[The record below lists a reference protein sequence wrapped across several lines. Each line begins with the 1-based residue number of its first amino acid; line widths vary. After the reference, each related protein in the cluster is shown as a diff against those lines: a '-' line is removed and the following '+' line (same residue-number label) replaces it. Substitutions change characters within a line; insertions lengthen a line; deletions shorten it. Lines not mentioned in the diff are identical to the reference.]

1 MKPGL
6 RPTPA
11 AVPRSAGTTLLG
23 KYGLGRLLGRGSFAK
38 VYQAVS
44 LADNSIVAVKI
55 IDKSKTVGATL
66 ERCIVREIAAMRR
79 LDHHPNILKIHEV
92 MATKSKIYLVVEFAA
107 GGELLAKI
115 SRRGRFTETV
125 ARRYFQQLV
134 SALKFCHEN
143 GVVHRDVKPQN
154 LLLDEQGNLKISDF
168 GLSALPEKLKDELL
182 HTACGTPA
190 YSAPEVM
197 IRRGNRG
204 YDGGKADAWSCG
216 VILFVMLSGFLPFE
230 ESNLA
235 AMYKKIHR
243 REFQIPKWI
252 SKPVRFLIY
261 HLLDPN
267 PETRMS
273 IEALMQNPWFK
284 KSLPRKQSNESLM
297 QSMKNYRLGKE
308 RGIGEMNAF
317 DIISMSS
324 GLDLSGLFETTEK
337 RAERRFTS
345 RATVREVEERVR
357 EIGGVLGYEVEAV
370 AVAKGGAIGMGKGR
384 VVVVVEVVEMAVAP
398 VTLTMVEV
406 RVIKGGEEFEEL
418 HWRCFEAKLEGFAVP
433 WQMKCNL

>member
-1 MKPGL
+1 
-6 RPTPA
+6 
-11 AVPRSAGTTLLG
+11 
-23 KYGLGRLLGRGSFAK
+23 
-38 VYQAVS
+38 
-44 LADNSIVAVKI
+44 
-55 IDKSKTVGATL
+55 
-66 ERCIVREIAAMRR
+66 MRR

-92 MATKSKIYLVVEFAA
+92 MATKSKIYLVVEFAG

-168 GLSALPEKLKDELL
+168 GLSALPEQLRDGLL
-182 HTACGTPA
+182 HTSCGTPA

-197 IRRGNRG
+197 TCRSGGG

-216 VILFVMLSGFLPFE
+216 VILFVMLSGFLPFDD
-230 ESNLA
+230 SNLG
-235 AMYKKIHR
+235 AMYRKIRR
-243 REFQIPKWI
+243 REFQIPDWV

-267 PETRMS
+267 PKTRMS
-273 IEALMQNPWFK
+273 IDALMQNPWFK
-284 KSLPRKQSNESLM
+284 KSLQLKQGNGNLL
-297 QSMKNYRLGKE
+297 QSMRDYRMGKE

-324 GLDLSGLFETTEK
+324 GLNLSGLFETTER
-337 RAERRFTS
+337 RAERRYTS
-345 RATVREVEERVR
+345 RATVMEVEERVR
-357 EIGGVLGYEVEAV
+357 EMGGELGYEVEV
-370 AVAKGGAIGMGKGR
+370 GGKGGAIGMGKRG
-384 VVVVVEVVEMAVAP
+384 VVVVVEVVEVAVAP
-398 VTLTMVEV
+398 AALTMVEV
-406 RVIKGGEEFEEL
+406 RVVKGGEEFEEL
-418 HWRCFEAKLEGFAVP
+418 HWRCFEGKLEGFAVP
-433 WQMKCNL
+433 WQRKCNL